1 MSLIFGSVFLFI
13 LISPGLLFRFSY
25 LQGTYAKL
33 NFSVSAVEEIFWAV
47 VPTFFL
53 HSVAILLIESLM
65 NYSIRLDILYQLMI
79 GETSDF
85 EVVRKSLFPFLA
97 YLAIVI
103 AISIFSGSMLRFVI
117 RKLRL
122 DFYLSFLRL
131 GHEWHYLLSGEI
143 LNYPKRNTRSSSLK
157 FLRKY
162 LKALGRPSK
171 KIQWIQID
179 ALMSSSE
186 GDVIYSG
193 ILNEYYLS
201 RDNRLDRIYLS
212 EVYRRKFKKDLE
224 LDEEESERVQHL
236 DDRYYS
242 MPGDLFVIQYDK
254 VLNLNITY
262 YSDELEELLTG

>member
-53 HSVAILLIESLM
+53 HIMSVLIIESLTG
-65 NYSIRLDILYQLMI
+65 YAVRLDIVYQLLV
-79 GETSDF
+79 GEANNF
-85 EVVRKSLFPFLA
+85 EVIRHSLFQFLV
-97 YLAIVI
+97 YLTVVI
-103 AISIFSGSMLRFVI
+103 ALSILSGSIFRFAI

-122 DFYLSFLRL
+122 DFYLSFLRM
-131 GHEWHYLLSGEI
+131 GNEWHYLLSGEI
-143 LNYPKRNTRSSSLK
+143 LNYPKKNTGLTSVK
-157 FLRKY
+157 FLGKY
-162 LKALGRPSK
+162 FLALRRPSK

-179 ALMSSSE
+179 ALMNSSE
-186 GDVIYSG
+186 GDMIYSG

-212 EVYRRKFKKDLE
+212 EVYRRKLKADLA
-224 LDEEESERVQHL
+224 LDEEESELVQHL

-242 MPGDLFVIQYDK
+242 MPGDLFVIQYQQ

-262 YSDELEELLTG
+262 YSDELELTPG